1 MRLIDADAL
10 KIRDISPSYWH
21 VVDGVTEYDI
31 EKAPTVDAVPVRHGS
46 WIIDPH
52 SQHGF
57 PLRIYL
63 KRICS
68 ECGHSVD
75 NPTPYCPW
83 CGAKMD
89 GERKEE

>member
-1 MRLIDADAL
+1 MRLIDLDDSAHTYLPWSELWIID
-10 KIRDISPSYWH
+10 
-21 VVDGVTEYDI
+21 TE
-31 EKAPTVDAVPVRHGS
+31 KTVDAEPVRHGRG
-46 WIIDPH
+46 IIEPN
-52 SQHGF
+52 SQYGF
-57 PLRIYL
+57 PLPIYL